1 MVQEGL
7 LNKTDIEPLP
17 PFPKGKVDYDTVIA
31 YKKRLFHL
39 AYERFKK
46 KKNYDYQRFCS
57 ENGYWLEDFSLFV
70 SLKTHFQGKVW
81 SKWPPEIRDR
91 QPEAFVIPEKGSFK
105 TELNWKN
112 SFNTSFINSGFHSK
126 IIATRK
132 TFISLEIC
140 LFMWI
145 MTV

>member
-91 QPEAFVIPEKGSFK
+91 QPEVLLSLKR
-105 TELNWKN
+105 ELQDR
-112 SFNTSFINSGFHSK
+112 I
-126 IIATRK
+126 
-132 TFISLEIC
+132 EIC